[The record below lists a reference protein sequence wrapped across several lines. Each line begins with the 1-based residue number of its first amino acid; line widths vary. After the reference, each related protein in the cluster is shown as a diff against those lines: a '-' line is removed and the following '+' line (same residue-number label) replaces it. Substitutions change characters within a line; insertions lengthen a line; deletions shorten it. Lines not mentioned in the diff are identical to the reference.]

1 MDAAELAGF
10 IEPGKAGWLRRRAG
24 YAPRELKSQVQI
36 QRRAELYETSQ
47 LIDLAGQL
55 GASEVE
61 LIAGWPLGGKD
72 DAARAFAGMVVA
84 SGSAAAVAQ
93 LAERL
98 FAAMQGTLGAYEVKT
113 VTFKLALDAEVGLAF
128 VGTTGIEAGIE
139 VEVTR
144 KTTST

>member
-1 MDAAELAGF
+1 MGQDSVYVLRAGPAKLERPPGDAISINADHLGNVIFQKEEVPPDRMEDG
-10 IEPGKAGWLRRRAG
+10 LRRC
-24 YAPRELKSQVQI
+24 S
-36 QRRAELYETSQ
+36 
-47 LIDLAGQL
+47 
-55 GASEVE
+55 
-61 LIAGWPLGGKD
+61 
-72 DAARAFAGMVVA
+72 
-84 SGSAAAVAQ
+84 Q

-98 FAAMQGTLGAYEVKT
+98 FAVMQGTLGAYEVKT